1 MSSAEHTA
9 DHAEQ
14 STPSPLA
21 KLLIVAATYGSFRLV
36 DALIASKTIPLP
48 AWAVMFILACTG
60 IVIAGSS
67 TLVQEQKGGRASTY
81 IGFVITFTGILLM
94 INGWIYHAAGK

>member
-9 DHAEQ
+9 EHAEP

>member
-1 MSSAEHTA
+1 MSSAEHSA
-9 DHAEQ
+9 EHAEQ
-14 STPSPLA
+14 ATPSPLA

-36 DALIASKTIPLP
+36 DSLIVSKTIPLP
-48 AWAVMFILACTG
+48 YWAVMLILAVVG
-60 IVIAGSS
+60 ILIAGSS

-94 INGWIYHAAGK
+94 IDGWINHAAGT